1 MTNSENTNL
10 SGIYIHVP
18 FCQSRCIYCD
28 FYSTVYGEDFKDRY
42 VERLLKEMADRKNE
56 VDSQVDSIY
65 VGGRNAFLFAY
76 WPHRE
81 NDESSYSKLLFGR

>member
-1 MTNSENTNL
+1 MKNSENTNL

-42 VERLLKEMADRKNE
+42 VERLLK
-56 VDSQVDSIY
+56 
-65 VGGRNAFLFAY
+65 VGGYR
-76 WPHRE
+76 HQ
-81 NDESSYSKLLFGR
+81 SSQFGGPDI

>member
-1 MTNSENTNL
+1 MTNFENTNL

-42 VERLLKEMADRKNE
+42 VERLLKEMADRKTRW
-56 VDSQVDSIY
+56 I
-65 VGGRNAFLFAY
+65 R
-76 WPHRE
+76 
-81 NDESSYSKLLFGR
+81 KLIQYMLGEERLLVCILAA